1 MKRLGVH
8 LADALADASA
18 GRSDIWVIDGDLGDS
33 YGLFDEECRPR
44 FSQFLQA
51 GIAEQSMVAVAAGLA
66 TTGMRPWVFSFSAF
80 LCHRAADQI
89 RTCVAHQ
96 QLPVVLVGS
105 HAGAATGP
113 NGSSHASLGDLGV
126 IGSIGGIAQWAPAD
140 LLDVRAAVADLLAT
154 SHPAYV
160 RLSREPSAPLPL
172 GPGPIR
178 TNGLSGEVVL
188 LSTGLASHWAAEAVS
203 ELSLRGHPVPWAHIA
218 SLSVSILRSFLELH
232 PRMSVAIVVEDHRVV
247 GGLADALRRLA
258 PPRLFVQGLGWPAG
272 WHGESGS
279 IDELRQAHGLD
290 LAALVRCIE
299 YRQDCG
305 PR

>member
-1 MKRLGVH
+1 MKRLGIH
-8 LADALADASA
+8 LADELAEASA
-18 GRSDIWVIDGDLGDS
+18 GRSDLWVIDGDLGDS
-33 YGLFDEECRPR
+33 YGLLDEAGRPR
-44 FSQFLQA
+44 FSNFVQA
-51 GIAEQSMVAVAAGLA
+51 GIAEQTMVAVAAGLA
-66 TTGMRPWVFSFSAF
+66 ATGQRPWVFSFSAF

-140 LLDVRAAVADLLAT
+140 SLDVSAAVAELLAT

-160 RLSREPSAPLPL
+160 RLSREPSAALPL
-172 GPGPIR
+172 GPGKIR

-203 ELSLRGHPVPWAHIA
+203 EFSGRGCPVPWVHLA
-218 SLSVSILRSFLELH
+218 SLSVATLESFLNMH
-232 PRMSVAIVVEDHRVV
+232 PRMRVAIVLEDHRVV

-258 PPRLFVQGLGWPAG
+258 PPHLFVHGVGWPAN

-279 IDELRQAHGLD
+279 IDELRRAHGLD
-290 LAALVRCIE
+290 LASLIRCIE
-299 YRQDCG
+299 GRQVRG